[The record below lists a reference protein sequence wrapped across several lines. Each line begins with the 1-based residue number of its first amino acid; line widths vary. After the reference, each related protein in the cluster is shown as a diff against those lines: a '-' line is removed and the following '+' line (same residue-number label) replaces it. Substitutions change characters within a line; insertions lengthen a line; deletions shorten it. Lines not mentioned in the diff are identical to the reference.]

1 MMTLRE
7 TLDLVPD
14 FRSSQGRRHS
24 LGAILALAT
33 CAMLCGARSLYA
45 IAQWGRDQG
54 GATAQLLGFS
64 QEKTPCVAT
73 LHRVFKGLD
82 VAAFEAE
89 VGNWLANSG
98 VEADDPLSLDGKT
111 LRGVHGQEIP
121 GVHLVSAYA
130 SRAGAVLAQVAAPG
144 KGEEL
149 AAVKEVLGQV
159 PLKGRVVVADALLTQ
174 RKVCEQIVAGGGE
187 YLLPV
192 KENQPTLRRDLE
204 WLFPLLG
211 TERAGG
217 PTVPPWLAAEWRAR
231 GAKLTVWADAPVKRR
246 HGRLERRELWALA
259 DPELNGYVGSA
270 GTVGEAWPHLQ
281 QVCRLERQRVVKGKK
296 QVDVSYAISSL
307 PATDADARRLLSLS
321 RGHWGIE
328 NRLHWVR
335 DVTFDEDRSQVR
347 TGAAPQVLA
356 GLRNLVIS
364 LVRRAGHSN
373 VAAALR
379 RHNAH
384 LSEAFDMMGFT
395 YQAGE

>member
-121 GVHLVSAYA
+121 GVHLVSV
-130 SRAGAVLAQVAAPG
+130 GLVLALAAPG

-204 WLFPLLG
+204 VAFSP
-211 TERAGG
+211 
-217 PTVPPWLAAEWRAR
+217 AR
-231 GAKLTVWADAPVKRR
+231 
-246 HGRLERRELWALA
+246 
-259 DPELNGYVGSA
+259 N
-270 GTVGEAWPHLQ
+270 
-281 QVCRLERQRVVKGKK
+281 
-296 QVDVSYAISSL
+296 
-307 PATDADARRLLSLS
+307 
-321 RGHWGIE
+321 
-328 NRLHWVR
+328 
-335 DVTFDEDRSQVR
+335 
-347 TGAAPQVLA
+347 
-356 GLRNLVIS
+356 
-364 LVRRAGHSN
+364 
-373 VAAALR
+373 
-379 RHNAH
+379 
-384 LSEAFDMMGFT
+384 
-395 YQAGE
+395 